1 MAAAVAAAPPG
12 PAAGPRRFSL
22 LAIVGGGCH
31 RPGLLAAALQQLE
44 RGEPRPRG
52 LALRPPHGPGPTGGP
67 RRIGRA
73 PPAPGLRGGRREGG
87 REGSSGRGPPGLRW
101 SPGMP
106 PPFSRLLGGGR
117 TPRGSSRPSRCPHGL
132 LRHLFRAPA
141 FPPPPIPPPA
151 GCVCTPPHHHPR
163 WALRSCPCFCPCRLP
178 RSAPP
183 SVPGDRFVQGE
194 MGGGG
199 LEGGGSQLLHHPQ
212 PGAAAPLRTPTCH
225 RGGTEAAAMGNH
237 RRTAPAALCATP
249 HRGSLR
255 HQQPLAGSGGG
266 GGGGSPSPPPP

>member
-117 TPRGSSRPSRCPHGL
+117 TPRGSLRPSRCPHGL

-141 FPPPPIPPPA
+141 FPPPPSLLLQAVSAPPHTTTLGGLSGAAPVFVPA
-151 GCVCTPPHHHPR
+151 GCPAPPPPLSLGTALCRER
-163 WALRSCPCFCPCRLP
+163 WGWGGGV
-178 RSAPP
+178 SAPP
-183 SVPGDRFVQGE
+183 SPPTGSRGAAEDPHVPPRGDRSRSDGE
-194 MGGGG
+194 PP
-199 LEGGGSQLLHHPQ
+199 ENGSSSPLCNPTPRLLAPS
-212 PGAAAPLRTPTCH
+212 AAVS
-225 RGGTEAAAMGNH
+225 G
-237 RRTAPAALCATP
+237 
-249 HRGSLR
+249 
-255 HQQPLAGSGGG
+255 QWWWWWWWQPL
-266 GGGGSPSPPPP
+266 PSPPPP